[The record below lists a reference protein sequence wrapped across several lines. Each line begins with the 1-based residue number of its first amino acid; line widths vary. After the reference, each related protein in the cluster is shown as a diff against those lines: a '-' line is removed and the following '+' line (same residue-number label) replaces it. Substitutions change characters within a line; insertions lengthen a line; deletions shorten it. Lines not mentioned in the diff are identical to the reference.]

1 MSARGVEHSGSER
14 AVAVLSDFVSPV
26 IARSLMRVALR
37 RRSLPEDHVA
47 LTHPLVQSVL
57 DSLELYV
64 LDARRR
70 QECALRLRALLGD
83 REPRREALPLRKEA
97 DIVEART
104 LARRVAEE
112 VGFGRTDQVKIS
124 TAVSE
129 LSRNAIS
136 YGGGGEMRVQTLAK
150 PRPGINICV
159 YDSGPGI
166 GNLAT
171 ILAGSYVSRTG
182 LGLGILGCK
191 RLMDELEID
200 TGPGRGTRITMTKC
214 LP

>member
-1 MSARGVEHSGSER
+1 MH
-14 AVAVLSDFVSPV
+14 L
-26 IARSLMRVALR
+26 RSHKVFCDVVG
-37 RRSLPEDHVA
+37 RRS
-47 LTHPLVQSVL
+47 
-57 DSLELYV
+57 
-64 LDARRR
+64 
-70 QECALRLRALLGD
+70 
-83 REPRREALPLRKEA
+83 
-97 DIVEART
+97 
-104 LARRVAEE
+104 
-112 VGFGRTDQVKIS
+112 IS
-124 TAVSE
+124 PAASE

-136 YGGGGEMRVQTLAK
+136 SGGGGEMRVQTLAK

-171 ILAGSYVSRTG
+171 NLAGSYVSRTG